1 MKLGNQNACQ
11 IARAAFWHSICIGAS
26 KRNWPNSATM
36 TLDKQENQMTTQT
49 PITEKRV
56 DEIMTKR
63 VETLTPN
70 DTIKDAVNLMID
82 SKVNTVPVV
91 DHENKCIG
99 ILSRTDLT
107 EMFMEEDNHLSDVLD
122 TERLSMDWVHH
133 SLETSNKKLVKEL
146 MNYDVATVRNNQ
158 KLTDACHL
166 MSLHQIH
173 HLPVVDDLDA
183 VVGIVSTFD
192 IVSALAKEF

>member
-1 MKLGNQNACQ
+1 MA
-11 IARAAFWHSICIGAS
+11 
-26 KRNWPNSATM
+26 
-36 TLDKQENQMTTQT
+36 TQT

-70 DTIKDAVNLMID
+70 DTIKEAVNLMID

-91 DHENKCIG
+91 DHENKCVG

-107 EMFMEEDNHLSDVLD
+107 EMFMEEDNHLTDVLD

-146 MNYDVATVRNNQ
+146 MNYDVATVRNLQ

-166 MSLHQIH
+166 MSLHQVH

-183 VVGIVSTFD
+183 VVGIISTFD
-192 IVSALAKEF
+192 IVAALAKEY